1 MDGRSEI
8 RGTLASWRRLGNLAA
23 ASSGGDPEIVR
34 EVDNA
39 VSLLGSCASMGPAHD
54 GRTRI
59 PAPQSSCPPVNRQS
73 DESIVAV
80 VAGQRRGTCSDRERR
95 MQRAEHAVL
104 ACVEYRII
112 SMVKDPRRSIRRN
125 RGHSLAATTAGPT
138 ARDRI
143 SLFPSVCR
151 LDSCSRSILRSIAKA
166 MANRRC
172 QLRREMKQNV

>member
-1 MDGRSEI
+1 MTGGWQIRD

-39 VSLLGSCASMGPAHD
+39 VSLLGSCASMGTSARWPD
-54 GRTRI
+54 TD
-59 PAPQSSCPPVNRQS
+59 PSPQSSFPPVNRQS

-80 VAGQRRGTCSDRERR
+80 VAGQDEERAPIESVACNQGLPALFAIVWSGSSKIRG
-95 MQRAEHAVL
+95 
-104 ACVEYRII
+104 
-112 SMVKDPRRSIRRN
+112 RSIRRN

-143 SLFPSVCR
+143 SLFPSACR

-166 MANRRC
+166 TANRRC
-172 QLRREMKQNV
+172 QLRREMKQNA

>member
-1 MDGRSEI
+1 MTRCSS
-8 RGTLASWRRLGNLAA
+8 LAMNQLRHGAA

-39 VSLLGSCASMGPAHD
+39 VSLLGSCASMGTSARWPD
-54 GRTRI
+54 TD
-59 PAPQSSCPPVNRQS
+59 PSPQSSFPPVNRQS

-80 VAGQRRGTCSDRERR
+80 VAGQDEERAPIESVACSVRSTRSSPASSTASSPWSKIRG
-95 MQRAEHAVL
+95 
-104 ACVEYRII
+104 
-112 SMVKDPRRSIRRN
+112 RSIRRN

-166 MANRRC
+166 TANRRC
-172 QLRREMKQNV
+172 QLRREMKQNA